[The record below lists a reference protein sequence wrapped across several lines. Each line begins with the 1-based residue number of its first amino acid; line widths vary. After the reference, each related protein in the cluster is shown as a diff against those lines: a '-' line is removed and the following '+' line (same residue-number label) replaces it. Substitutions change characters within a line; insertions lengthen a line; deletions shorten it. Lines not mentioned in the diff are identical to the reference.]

1 MDIDDIAGILHRVL
15 HQIADHIQ
23 KQVSISHHPVG
34 SALVIERNI
43 HLLLLILSIN
53 CHQILQGGMDIERS
67 NLERDMFLC
76 PDYFPEFGEIGSQVI
91 ALLSYGLH
99 DKGILIL
106 LICLLSREYGY
117 THLQRLHGA
126 LQLVNHRMHEVAS
139 HLIHLLLQEHHLNE
153 ISYAQEKQDGNQQTS
168 CNLPNHPL
176 QDGQHRHL
184 HPHLHRLILDRIER
198 HFYQH
203 FVMKQGRRLYDSC
216 LPKAMLARLHLRPDE
231 TIAQFSTYE
240 TIKMRLVKT
249 GKLVSDISI
258 QAIKRIVGI
267 RLTQIESISLL
278 HHVAESRLA
287 THHSTNDC
295 IRIQWRANRCNG
307 TLVV

>member
-1 MDIDDIAGILHRVL
+1 
-15 HQIADHIQ
+15 
-23 KQVSISHHPVG
+23 
-34 SALVIERNI
+34 
-43 HLLLLILSIN
+43 
-53 CHQILQGGMDIERS
+53 MDIERS
-67 NLERDMFLC
+67 YLEWDMFLC
-76 PDYFPEFGEIGSQVI
+76 PDYFPEFGEIGGQVI
-91 ALLSYGLH
+91 ALLSNRLH

-139 HLIHLLLQEHHLNE
+139 HLIHLLLQEHHLDE
-153 ISYAQEKQDGNQQTS
+153 ISYAQEKHDGNQQTS
-168 CNLPNHPL
+168 YYLPHHSL

-198 HFYQH
+198 HFHQH

-216 LPKAMLARLHLRPDE
+216 LPQTMLSRLHLCPDE
-231 TIAQFSTYE
+231 IIAQFPTDE
-240 TIKMRLVKT
+240 TIKMRLVKA
-249 GKLVSDISI
+249 GKLVSDVSI

-278 HHVAESRLA
+278 HHVTESRLA
-287 THHSTNDC
+287 IHHSTNDC
-295 IRIQWRANRCNG
+295 IRIQGRANRSTG
-307 TLVV
+307 TLEV

>member
-1 MDIDDIAGILHRVL
+1 
-15 HQIADHIQ
+15 
-23 KQVSISHHPVG
+23 
-34 SALVIERNI
+34 
-43 HLLLLILSIN
+43 
-53 CHQILQGGMDIERS
+53 MDIERRY
-67 NLERDMFLC
+67 LERDMFLC
-76 PDYFPEFGEIGSQVI
+76 PDYFPEFGEIGGQVI
-91 ALLSYGLH
+91 AFLSNRLH
-99 DKGILIL
+99 DESILIL
-106 LICLLSREYGY
+106 LICLLSREYRY

-126 LQLVNHRMHEVAS
+126 FQLVNHRMHKVAS
-139 HLIHLLLQEHHLNE
+139 HLIHLLLQEHHLDE
-153 ISYAQEKQDGNQQTS
+153 ISYAQEKHDGNQQTS
-168 CNLPNHPL
+168 YHLPHHSL

-216 LPKAMLARLHLRPDE
+216 LPQTMLSRLHLCPDE
-231 TIAQFSTYE
+231 IIAQFPTDE
-240 TIKMRLVKT
+240 TVKMRLIKT
-249 GKLVSDISI
+249 GKLVSDVSI

-287 THHSTNDC
+287 IHYSTNDC
-295 IRIQWRANRCNG
+295 IRIQRRANRSTG